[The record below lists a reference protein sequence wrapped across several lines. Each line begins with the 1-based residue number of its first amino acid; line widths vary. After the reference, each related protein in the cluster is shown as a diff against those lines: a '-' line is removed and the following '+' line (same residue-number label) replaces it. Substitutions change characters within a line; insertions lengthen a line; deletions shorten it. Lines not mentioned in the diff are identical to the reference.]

1 MEKIFEASGK
11 TVEEALDAA
20 CALAGVGLN
29 EAEVEVLEVGSKGIF
44 GIGGKDARVRLIVNT
59 KGEEPTRPTITKV
72 ETKIPEAARTP
83 DKKPLKAQ
91 DKPHAVK
98 SERKVKNDFAVP
110 AEKNVSD
117 EPEIILSQEE
127 VNEATVKTIGFLE
140 PIFAK
145 MQVAP
150 EHSVQYREGLVVV
163 SFNGENLGVLIG
175 RRGETLNALQY
186 LVNLYVN
193 KTSKQHVRMVLDV
206 ENYRASRE
214 ETLISLARKM
224 AEKAVRT
231 GRRVEL
237 EPMNPHERRIVHIS
251 LQEDNRVE
259 TISRGEEPYR
269 RVVIVKKNGRSYRR

>member
-11 TVEEALDAA
+11 TVEAALDAV
-20 CALAGVGLN
+20 CVLAGVGLN

-44 GIGGKDARVRLIVNT
+44 GIGVKDARVRLIVNVA
-59 KGEEPTRPTITKV
+59 GAEPIRPTITKV
-72 ETKIPEAARTP
+72 ELKIPDVARTP
-83 DKKPLKAQ
+83 EKKTAKTQ
-91 DKPHAVK
+91 DKPRFVK
-98 SERKVKNDFAVP
+98 PERQQKNDLVVP
-110 AEKNVSD
+110 AEEHIAK

-127 VNEATVKTIGFLE
+127 VDEATVKALGFLE
-140 PIFAK
+140 PIFTK

-150 EHSVQYREGLVVV
+150 EHSVEYREGLVVV
-163 SFNGENLGVLIG
+163 SFIGENLGVLIG

-186 LVNLYVN
+186 LVNLFVN
-193 KTSKQHVRMVLDV
+193 KTSNQHVRVVLDV

-214 ETLISLARKM
+214 ETLIALARKM
-224 AEKAVRT
+224 AEKAIRT

-251 LQEDNRVE
+251 LQGDNRVE

-269 RVVIVKKNGRSYRR
+269 RVIIIKKGGRPYRR

>member
-29 EAEVEVLEVGSKGIF
+29 EAEVEVVEVGSKGIF
-44 GIGGKDARVRLIVNT
+44 GIGGKDARVRLIVNSA
-59 KGEEPTRPTITKV
+59 GEEAARPTITEVEPKV
-72 ETKIPEAARTP
+72 PEAARTP
-83 DKKPLKAQ
+83 KKPIKAQ
-91 DKPHAVK
+91 DKPQFVK
-98 SERKVKNDFAVP
+98 PELK
-110 AEKNVSD
+110 EKNNLAVSAEERIAE
-117 EPEIILSQEE
+117 EPQIILSPEE
-127 VNEATVKTIGFLE
+127 VEDATAKTLSFLE

-150 EHSVQYREGLVVV
+150 KHSVQYREGLVVL

-186 LVNLYVN
+186 LVNLFVN
-193 KTSKQHVRMVLDV
+193 KTAKQHVRVVLDV

-214 ETLISLARKM
+214 ETLIALARKM

-251 LQEDNRVE
+251 LQGDNRVE

-269 RVVIVKKNGRSYRR
+269 RVVIVKKGGRPYRR